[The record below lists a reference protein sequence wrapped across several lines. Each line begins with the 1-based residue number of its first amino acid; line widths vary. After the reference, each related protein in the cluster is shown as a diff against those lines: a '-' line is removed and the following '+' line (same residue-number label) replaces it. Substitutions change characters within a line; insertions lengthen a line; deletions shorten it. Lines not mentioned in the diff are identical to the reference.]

1 MWCQEQEGTILVIY
15 QGLWHS
21 DTLNLN
27 TGLGLGGLNHYG
39 LQDLFVSYQ
48 IWSDNT
54 LQFFMYGL
62 ASAFQWQ
69 GDCNGE
75 WGIYLAMV
83 SVIRDITEEP
93 SLKIAFLLFQGF
105 TVSSIPSSSASFRD
119 SAWSFL
125 ALCHQLCKFTL
136 FLYLQVLVEIRHP
149 NLPTS
154 LSRRSRW
161 SWRN

>member
-62 ASAFQWQ
+62 ASAFQWH

-75 WGIYLAMV
+75 WGIYLAMM
-83 SVIRDITEEP
+83 SVNKDITKEP

-105 TVSSIPSSSASFRD
+105 TVSLAFPHPQLLLETQQSFCAINYASS
-119 SAWSFL
+119 L
-125 ALCHQLCKFTL
+125 AFIH
-136 FLYLQVLVEIRHP
+136 LQGLAGRHHP
-149 NLPTS
+149 NPPPS
-154 LSRRSRW
+154 LSRSSRW
-161 SWRN
+161 RSWRN